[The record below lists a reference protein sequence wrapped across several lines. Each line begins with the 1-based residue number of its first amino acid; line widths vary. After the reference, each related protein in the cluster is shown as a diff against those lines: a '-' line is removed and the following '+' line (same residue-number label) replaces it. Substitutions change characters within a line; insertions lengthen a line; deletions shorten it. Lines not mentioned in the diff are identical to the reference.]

1 MASSASLGPCSLSHS
16 QRSEQRWPCP
26 HSACPAQLPPISSRL
41 VAWERQGGTHTCTH
55 THTPHTAQSQSPR
68 SQLPLPVPYL
78 PEPETERRIQ
88 CDVTAGKPLPRAFSL
103 SLEGWGLPGRSE
115 LSSHL
120 LPHTRPPA
128 WTGTDHSLSGGG
140 DSCSGTCSALSGHRS
155 RGWWGMD
162 PNPGQH

>member
-55 THTPHTAQSQSPR
+55 THTPHMAQSQSPR

-115 LSSHL
+115 LSG
-120 LPHTRPPA
+120 PPPA
-128 WTGTDHSLSGGG
+128 PHSAPGL
-140 DSCSGTCSALSGHRS
+140 DRHRPQPL
-155 RGWWGMD
+155 WGRRFVLRD
-162 PNPGQH
+162 VFRPERTPV